1 MVLSCLAVTLF
12 LAYAQA
18 SPEPKVDLAIR
29 GLAATFAA
37 SKLTGPLHVERG
49 ALTSVCAALNVST
62 SDCRRHK
69 DHYATLAQ
77 AGQASGLA
85 AAVAYYVAPDGDD
98 SASGTH
104 QAPFRTP
111 QRAQRAL
118 RKDRNTKIKA
128 SV

>member
-1 MVLSCLAVTLF
+1 MVLVCLAVTLI

-18 SPEPKVDLAIR
+18 APEPKVDLAIR

-62 SDCRRHK
+62 GDCRHHK

-77 AGQASGLA
+77 AGQASDLA
-85 AAVAYYVAPDGDD
+85 ATVTYFVAPDGDD

-118 RKDRNTKIKA
+118 RKGRNTKIKA